1 MTEYL
6 PLEHRCLCEG
16 GSCGKT
22 RQHYCQDTCGCGVA
36 PMSALDCMQESTDP
50 VVHCPV
56 LSYLNNYV
64 HKLFAG
70 YITRI

>member
-1 MTEYL
+1 MIGYL
-6 PLEHRCLCEG
+6 PLEHCCLSEG
-16 GSCGKT
+16 GSCGKP
-22 RQHYCQDTCGCGVA
+22 RQHCRQDACGCGVA
-36 PMSALDCMQESTDP
+36 PMSALDRMQASTDL